1 MESNKDYKQ
10 KILIAEDDVQI
21 NSMFSAFLE
30 ANGYEVISTSNGAD
44 AVEKEELTRPDL
56 VILDV
61 NMPEMDGF
69 EACRMIKNKRSG
81 ANYTPIMFLSGS
93 VDENII
99 SKGLQLGADDYV
111 KKPFSLNE
119 VLSRIKNL
127 IKMKNLVAQMESM
140 DNVVTSMIKSIETRD
155 FYTSGHVQRVADI
168 SMSIGNEMGLS
179 DEESEILHKGALLH
193 DIGKIG
199 ISDQILNKRGDL
211 SELEFNLIKEHPVRG
226 KEICANLRFPPLV
239 LEIIRHHHEK
249 LDGSGY
255 PDRLKE
261 KDIHKL
267 IRIISVADIY
277 DALTTDRPYHPA
289 KNNVEAFSIL
299 EKETKEGKLDLTVL
313 NCLKKIK
320 QQ

>member
-1 MESNKDYKQ
+1 LESNNNYKQ

-30 ANGYEVISTSNGAD
+30 TNGYEVISTSNGKD

-61 NMPEMDGF
+61 NMPGMDGF

-81 ANYTPIMFLSGS
+81 ANYTPVMFLSGS
-93 VDENII
+93 IDENII

-127 IKMKNLVAQMESM
+127 IKMKYLVAQMESI
-140 DNVVTSMIKSIETRD
+140 DNVVTSMIKSIETRN
-155 FYTSGHVQRVADI
+155 FYTSGHSQRVADI
-168 SMSIGNEMGLS
+168 SMKIGIEMGLS

-199 ISDQILNKRGDL
+199 ISDQILNKREKL
-211 SELEFNLIKEHPVRG
+211 NELEFNLIKEHPVIG
-226 KEICANLRFPPLV
+226 MEICGNLRFPPLV
-239 LEIIRHHHEK
+239 LGIILHHHEK

-267 IRIISVADIY
+267 IRIISVVDIY
-277 DALTTDRPYHPA
+277 DALTTDRPYRPA
-289 KNNVEAFSIL
+289 KNNEETFLIL
-299 EKETKEGKLDLTVL
+299 EKETEEGKLDLTVL